1 MLYEFINM
9 SDKITFNALN
19 DDYARA
25 ATLLLG
31 NGKAGCKK
39 QDGTSLPYC
48 MTVFHGE
55 APQEV
60 YEQIKNMLKN
70 KDKELINTLNSFA
83 VCDFNER
90 EIYENYTQ
98 NSTNKEK
105 VQQWDD
111 VHRTST
117 NQFVNYARKLAENIK
132 GD

>member
-48 MTVFHGE
+48 MTAFHGE

-111 VHRTST
+111 VHRTSM
-117 NQFVNYARKLAENIK
+117 NRFVNYARKLAENVM
-132 GD
+132 GM

>member
-39 QDGTSLPYC
+39 QDGTSLSYC
-48 MTVFHGE
+48 MTAFHGE
-55 APQEV
+55 APEEIYQ
-60 YEQIKNMLKN
+60 QIENMLK
-70 KDKELINTLNSFA
+70 
-83 VCDFNER
+83 
-90 EIYENYTQ
+90 
-98 NSTNKEK
+98 NKEK

-111 VHRTST
+111 VHRTSM
-117 NQFVNYARKLAENIK
+117 NQFVKYARNLAERIM
-132 GD
+132 GV